1 MGVLANG
8 EDRRGDELE
17 LNELELDAAVR
28 QLTLIEER
36 VDLLGI
42 GYTIFSS
49 YEVTVIAKSTCE
61 CET

>member
-36 VDLLGI
+36 AGRPTGHWVYHLFQLRSDRYWKVD
-42 GYTIFSS
+42 
-49 YEVTVIAKSTCE
+49 V
-61 CET
+61 

>member
-49 YEVTVIAKSTCE
+49 YEVTVIGKSTCE
-61 CET
+61 CES

>member
-1 MGVLANG
+1 MGVLAYG

-61 CET
+61 CEM